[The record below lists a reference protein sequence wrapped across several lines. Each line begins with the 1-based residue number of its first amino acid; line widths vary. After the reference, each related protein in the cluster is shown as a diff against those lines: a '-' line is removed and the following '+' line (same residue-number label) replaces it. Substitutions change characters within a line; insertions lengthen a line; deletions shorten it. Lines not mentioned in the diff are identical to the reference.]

1 MNLKRI
7 LYLMVIVIAFVI
19 GGEVNINFESSP
31 LISSGKIAIVNNDQ
45 KVEYQDSTLAFGDEL
60 VKQINNTDTNFK
72 YETVSGETAEKGM
85 SSGKYDG
92 VITIPSPLSTS
103 ITSVDSEKPI
113 STHIDYE
120 ISSQINTRR
129 ANEAENEIENI
140 LFNFQYKISYMYI
153 YAIFDSIH
161 TAQEGTGTIEQNQL
175 PIYEFLDE
183 IGAINILDNH
193 TYELE
198 EINTDSIEQIDLSD
212 EYDSLSGLVSQYAAK
227 LGDNV
232 SIFQTANDEASQVI
246 NNQIEVFEESSKE
259 LEKQL
264 SNMDNALAN
273 IVSNNEQYTSEDYSI
288 TNSKEQIQGA
298 IDLYLSQLIDLNKI
312 NSDNQKLVD
321 DVKELE
327 PAISSLS
334 KNVTYKFLQA
344 MIVSRYNYYNAMGS
358 VDSCLNSGAT
368 SDCLDENMG
377 SLESKYTD
385 YQNYIKEFKNE
396 SDYYTS
402 IAYYLNQSMTDEKTK
417 EAKVSDKPL
426 TFTSNIKNNK
436 NNTSENI
443 SPVSE
448 EKEQNDE
455 DILVSTK
462 TYDSGLNDQF
472 QIALTVDNTKANLEE
487 ITIGYTMNNLSSVS
501 VIDNPD
507 VIVNDNQIVI
517 ENAKPITYNVILE
530 AKVSDDTGEA
540 SIMFDDNQSTTAT
553 IGARELNLN
562 VEANIEDSE
571 INLNFDYVNVDSED
585 ITIDCPQLE
594 SIVSNI
600 NVDSDKVTLNENGF
614 TIVSSELDEGEE
626 LQFTI
631 SAELVETTPNE
642 IEYTINGSSY
652 EYLVSA
658 AEPISSDVSLEVDSE
673 SIEPNEQ
680 TRLEI
685 ELNDLVLN
693 DENLEDIQFELSSK
707 PVFFSDLNI
716 ESLKVNGDTIEGSG
730 LQGDGEQ
737 YIIPNINYVS
747 TNQVDSGYQFDIQL
761 VLNATASSEF
771 TNEMFAYQSSDID
784 YNLSLSNVYA
794 NETNVNMIEN
804 SEYVSE
810 VNSPISIAIGN
821 VSMDEVEYEV
831 DGNVCDSDT
840 SNLSECNFEGGESI
854 TRSVTI
860 TNTGD
865 SAASA
870 VNLVESFDS
879 TSFEYGAETKY
890 QLKPIDDAEIAGSVD
905 EYYEMYSS
913 GEAET
918 SNGKSFDLTI
928 PANSSLTITDELEIS
943 ESITSESN
951 VTVNQNLYQ
960 FKEDEAAPLFS
971 SEQSLRIK
979 PLNLEVTNITG
990 EQVSPDGVITS
1001 GESVKVDFSIEN
1013 MSSRVVSKKQNVV
1026 IDNSYGGIVDNI
1038 DVISIEDSSW
1048 NDITDYSVGTNLDAY
1063 AIQTNYDLS
1072 PGDSINY
1079 SLKYTFG
1086 DVPEASGA
1094 QNLVVSTYLLES
1106 DSSTPATPNN
1116 SYEYY
1121 LSTASYLELAKSQL
1135 ANDDVVTGQTYSQA
1149 KAETSE
1155 VKESQA
1161 TIKQKLSKIQKY
1173 IGNFT
1178 DHIKTINEMTTESNK
1193 KLKSM
1198 KIKLNKF
1205 GLGKETSDDD
1215 DPLAVYDY
1223 CQGNNELSCQI
1234 FDIYNNI
1241 YNSESEAKTYLE
1253 NLLNSIDPNS
1263 EQVTGNVANDGENAD
1278 LPANVGPYLNG
1289 YNCDD
1294 SETCEQP
1301 GIWQLLDNQ
1310 EQNVQSLADGISD
1323 IFDTDLDSVSS
1334 DEYGGQLQSTTQDI
1348 NEEMKETEVKNN
1360 QIFDEKIEV
1369 YSNNASAVMDYLD
1382 EVKEDDSY
1390 ERAIKAYKNDED
1402 ARQQITFEILNNIS
1416 GLMPNTY
1423 LDGMPNKN
1431 IYSFIAHPLS
1441 IKQLRGANNGETES
1455 DNSETNSSV
1464 ISEVSGNHSYTLL
1477 FVLFL
1482 IVIGVLIVIY
1492 KFIMREE

>member
-7 LYLMVIVIAFVI
+7 LYIMVIVIAFVI

-31 LISSGKIAIVNNDQ
+31 LISSGMIAIVNNDQ

-103 ITSVDSEKPI
+103 IASVDSEKPI

-129 ANEAENEIENI
+129 ANEAENEIENM

-212 EYDSLSGLVSQYAAK
+212 EYDSLSSLVAQYAAK

-264 SNMDNALAN
+264 GNMDNALAN
-273 IVSNNEQYTSEDYSI
+273 IVSANEQYTAEDYSI
-288 TNSKEQIQGA
+288 TDSKEQIQGA

-334 KNVTYKFLQA
+334 KNGTYKFLQA

-358 VDSCLNSGAT
+358 IDSCLNSGAT
-368 SDCLDENMG
+368 SDCLDENVG

-417 EAKVSDKPL
+417 EAKGSEEPL
-426 TFTSNIKNNK
+426 TFTSNIKENK
-436 NNTSENI
+436 NSVIENI

-448 EKEQNDE
+448 EKKQNDE
-455 DILVSTK
+455 DIRVSVK
-462 TYDSGLNDQF
+462 TYDSGLNEEF
-472 QIALTVDNTKANLEE
+472 KIALTVDNTKANLDE

-501 VIDNPD
+501 IIDNPE
-507 VIVNDNQIVI
+507 VIKNDSQIVI
-517 ENAKPITYNVILE
+517 ENAKPITYNVVLE
-530 AKVSDDTGEA
+530 AKVSDDTKEA
-540 SIMFDDNQSTTAT
+540 SIIFDDNQNTTAT
-553 IGARELNLN
+553 IEARGLNLN
-562 VEANIEDSE
+562 VEANVKDSV
-571 INLNFDYVNVDSED
+571 INLNVDYVNVDSAD

-594 SIVSNI
+594 SIVSNV

-614 TIVSSELDEGEE
+614 TIVSGELDEGEE

-631 SAELVETTPNE
+631 NAELVETIPNE
-642 IEYTINGSSY
+642 IEYTINDSSY

-673 SIEPNEQ
+673 SIEPGEQ

-685 ELNDLVLN
+685 ELKDLVLN
-693 DENLEDIQFELSSK
+693 DESLEGIQFELSSK

-716 ESLKVNGDTIEGSG
+716 ESLKINGDNVEGSG
-730 LQGDGEQ
+730 LQEDGEQ
-737 YIIPNINYVS
+737 YTIPNINYVS
-747 TNQVDSGYQFDIQL
+747 TNQVDSGYQFDIHL
-761 VLNATASSEF
+761 VLNTTASSEY
-771 TNEMFAYQSSDID
+771 TTDMLAYQLNDED
-784 YNLSLSNVYA
+784 YNLSLSNVY
-794 NETNVNMIEN
+794 VNNTSINMAKDD
-804 SEYVSE
+804 EYVSE
-810 VNSPISIAIGN
+810 VNSPINIAIGD
-821 VSMDEVEYEV
+821 VSMDNVNYEV
-831 DGNVCDSDT
+831 DGSICNGDDISK
-840 SNLSECNFEGGESI
+840 CNFEGGESI

-860 TNTGD
+860 TNSGD
-865 SAASA
+865 SVAPK
-870 VNLVESFDS
+870 VNLEETFANAP
-879 TSFEYGAETKY
+879 FEYVSDTNY
-890 QLKPIDDAEIAGSVD
+890 QLSSLDGSADVEGQD
-905 EYYEMYSS
+905 KYYEMYSN
-913 GEAET
+913 GET
-918 SNGKSFDLTI
+918 NIDNGKSFDLTI

-951 VTVNQNLYQ
+951 ITINQNLYQ
-960 FKEDEAAPLFS
+960 FKGVETVPLFS

-979 PLNLEVTNITG
+979 PLNLEITNISG

-1001 GESVKVDFSIEN
+1001 GESIKVNFSIEN

-1048 NDITDYSVGTNLDAY
+1048 NDITDYSVGTNLDTY
-1063 AIQTNYDLS
+1063 TIQTNYDLS
-1072 PGDSINY
+1072 PGESINY

-1094 QNLVVSTYLLES
+1094 QSLVVSTYLLEPNS
-1106 DSSTPATPNN
+1106 DVEANPNN

-1135 ANDDVVTGQTYSQA
+1135 ANDDVVSGQTYLQA
-1149 KAETSE
+1149 KGETTE
-1155 VKESQA
+1155 VKESQN
-1161 TIKQKLSKIQKY
+1161 TINEKFTSIKKY

-1178 DHIKTINEMTTESNK
+1178 NHIKMIDGMTVESNK
-1193 KLKSM
+1193 ELRSM
-1198 KIKLNKF
+1198 KRKLERF
-1205 GLGKETSDDD
+1205 GLGIESSNDDN
-1215 DPLAVYDY
+1215 PLVEYDY
-1223 CQGNNELSCQI
+1223 CQDNNELSCQL
-1234 FDIYNNI
+1234 FDIYNKI
-1241 YNSESEAKTYLE
+1241 YNSESSAKSYFE
-1253 NLLNSIDPNS
+1253 NLLNSIDPSIEQSLGTITSDS
-1263 EQVTGNVANDGENAD
+1263 EDTN
-1278 LPANVGPYLNG
+1278 LPSNVGAYLNG
-1289 YNCDD
+1289 YSCGEG
-1294 SETCEQP
+1294 ETCDQV

-1310 EQNVQSLADGISD
+1310 EQYVQSLVDSISG

-1334 DEYGGQLQSTTQDI
+1334 DEYGGQLKSTTQDI

-1360 QIFDEKIEV
+1360 QLFDEKIEV

-1441 IKQLRGANNGETES
+1441 IKQLRGADNGETES
-1455 DNSETNSSV
+1455 DNSETNSSA
-1464 ISEVSGNHSYTLL
+1464 ISEVTENRSYTLI
-1477 FVLFL
+1477 FILFL